1 MEEKIG
7 IFINDFNIIEECIW
21 ESSLI
26 ERKKKEYV
34 ECLKAI
40 KQKLEEDYFEE

>member
-21 ESSLI
+21 ESGLI

-34 ECLKAI
+34 ECLKAVKDKI
-40 KQKLEEDYFEE
+40 EEYWYKE